1 MRPLLLPA
9 VAVAVEVEVEVE
21 VAAAVVVVAFTPPGV
36 HIAGR
41 KSSRRIGMPTDRIRF
56 RPT

>member
-9 VAVAVEVEVEVE
+9 VAVAVEVEVE